1 MPAKYTETDLV
12 KLYGLAVE
20 EGWGKLEP
28 GEKRAVGR
36 WCRATGRTIPGEKP
50 DVSGGTV
57 KTAPESRAAYFKN
70 LGFTEVKAGDD
81 GKVGYVTDEA
91 AHDMELLKSVRFV
104 EDWPADINTTPAY
117 APSKWVRPAEA
128 LKRFPGRI
136 AVIASNL
143 RRRSATG
150 LRQRLRSGAV
160 PAFRPK
166 GAYRIEIAPDHEH
179 EGMWRVLAQYQAAGK
194 AEK

>member
-1 MPAKYTETDLV
+1 MPAKYSESDLL
-12 KLYGLAVE
+12 KLYQLAKQ
-20 EGWGKLEP
+20 EGWEKLEP
-28 GEKRAVGR
+28 GEKRAVLR
-36 WCRATGRTIPGEKP
+36 WCRRTGRAFPDGAPAETAKPEK
-50 DVSGGTV
+50 
-57 KTAPESRAAYFKN
+57 APESKGDYFKA
-70 LGFTEVKAGDD
+70 LGFHEVAGDD